1 MLFPE
6 LHKGEKNSMKASASF
21 FRGFFRRIFHS
32 PKQKVFVIGF
42 HKTGTSSLGKALQI
56 LGYKVCG
63 SLKEGMDYEDSAIGF
78 TEYLFQKGK
87 QLLEKYDAF
96 QDTPWFLLYEELYR
110 AYPNAYFILTVRNP
124 ESWLNSVQSHF
135 GINEYPYHERIY
147 TSLDPFKSR
156 ELYLARFTDHNQAIR
171 EFFKGND
178 NFLEFSIESDGWEQL
193 AGHLG
198 LKIPITKFPYANKA
212 SDRNSFISKVKMK
225 LKKGYYN

>member
-21 FRGFFRRIFHS
+21 FRGLFKRIFNS

-78 TEYLFQKGK
+78 TEYLLRKGK
-87 QLLEKYDAF
+87 PLLEKYDAF

-110 AYPNAYFILTVRNP
+110 TYPKAYFILTVRDP
-124 ESWLNSVQSHF
+124 ESWLHSVQNHF
-135 GINEYPYHERIY
+135 GTNEYPYHKWIY

-156 ELYLARFTDHNQAIR
+156 ELYLARFNDHNRTIR
-171 EFFKGND
+171 DFFKGKD
-178 NFLEFSIESDGWEQL
+178 NFMEFSIETDGWKQL

-198 LKIPITKFPYANKA
+198 LKIPMTKFPYANKA
-212 SDRNSFISKVKMK
+212 SHRNSFISKIKMK